1 MILRFED
8 AVAKKCRMMFYLKK
22 GSKVSILKAKHHG
35 FILSVDLTH
44 GIKVDSID
52 NLIKLTC
59 NAV

>member
-8 AVAKKCRMMFYLKK
+8 AVTKKCRMMFYLKK
-22 GSKVSILKAKHHG
+22 GSKVSILEAGHHG
-35 FILSVDLTH
+35 FILSVNLAN

-59 NAV
+59 NAI